1 MTKVFSVKMTKTNVK
16 RLILLSIILL
26 AAFLRFY
33 KLDWGEGHFFHPDEY
48 HITISVNQL
57 SFPDQMNPNLFS
69 YGSFVVYI
77 NYFTRAVFGHD
88 LSPFLVG
95 RFYSAAFSTLTVY
108 LTFLIGRLIF
118 RKKINAYLSALLVAL
133 LPGLIQQAHFSA
145 PESSLTFFLTL
156 ILYLWLKYSKENKLR
171 FLILSEL
178 SLGLATATKVVALTF
193 LPILIIAPFLD
204 KFFKKTLN
212 IKTVLLSLK
221 EAVLSVL
228 VASIAFL
235 ATFPYAIIDWS
246 HFKNSFLYESGL
258 GRGEQIV
265 FYTRLFQ
272 NTKPYLFQFTKIFPF
287 TLGWAVFILG
297 LAGMAIIAF
306 EIARSLFKKDAHAA
320 RLTLVLLSFLAY
332 FIPMGSL
339 YLKWTRFM
347 HPTFV
352 FFPLFAIYFTDFLE
366 NKVFNERKWLVNALF
381 KTPLIACTL
390 VWSVVFF
397 SVYLEKDVRL
407 TATDWVD
414 ENIPKDS
421 YILTETGNTLEV
433 PLKGTY
439 QKNAF
444 DFYNLEKSDT
454 IQRQLAEE
462 LTRADIFIVQ
472 SRRLFY
478 NHLRL
483 SQKYPIT
490 AGFYGALASEN
501 MGFKMIKEFTSYPNL
516 QLGKWSVVVPDE
528 WAEETWSVFD
538 HPVIRVYKKTK
549 QLKISD
555 YEEILGI

>member
-1 MTKVFSVKMTKTNVK
+1 
-16 RLILLSIILL
+16 
-26 AAFLRFY
+26 
-33 KLDWGEGHFFHPDEY
+33 
-48 HITISVNQL
+48 
-57 SFPDQMNPNLFS
+57 
-69 YGSFVVYI
+69 
-77 NYFTRAVFGHD
+77 
-88 LSPFLVG
+88 
-95 RFYSAAFSTLTVY
+95 
-108 LTFLIGRLIF
+108 
-118 RKKINAYLSALLVAL
+118 
-133 LPGLIQQAHFSA
+133 
-145 PESSLTFFLTL
+145 
-156 ILYLWLKYSKENKLR
+156 
-171 FLILSEL
+171 
-178 SLGLATATKVVALTF
+178 
-193 LPILIIAPFLD
+193 
-204 KFFKKTLN
+204 
-212 IKTVLLSLK
+212 
-221 EAVLSVL
+221 
-228 VASIAFL
+228 
-235 ATFPYAIIDWS
+235 
-246 HFKNSFLYESGL
+246 
-258 GRGEQIV
+258 
-265 FYTRLFQ
+265 
-272 NTKPYLFQFTKIFPF
+272 
-287 TLGWAVFILG
+287 
-297 LAGMAIIAF
+297 
-306 EIARSLFKKDAHAA
+306 
-320 RLTLVLLSFLAY
+320 
-332 FIPMGSL
+332 
-339 YLKWTRFM
+339 M